1 MQPSSLWLDQVLALR
16 SGFTS
21 AVPVSASFPFS
32 FFWAE
37 RTMMATATT
46 MAKTTSSGRPT
57 QTASMQFPDLALTA
71 VFLQMPT
78 FALNSQPAAQL
89 WHFPSAPIT
98 CCESAHR
105 RQPEDAKP
113 ANPAEAS
120 QAHTLF
126 WKTRCSCWY
135 FSRQLWNVAPSTLG
149 TDPFRLHW
157 TAFSAREV
165 APVTLAAKPEPLS
178 ATHLNSAARSKSS
191 PDSWLY
197 FWLQLWQAS
206 PSALTTLLALQHR
219 TSYYVEIKVSLSIFP
234 AKPEA
239 WSTAHEKALGS
250 KMTPASTL
258 YFWLQVTQLSP
269 STETTS
275 GHSWQPFLA
284 LPAYL
289 RWASHTQD
297 PDTYEYTWPLGHS
310 QMFYYSTNTDNAAII
325 SLK

>member
-1 MQPSSLWLDQVLALR
+1 MQPSSLWLDQVLALL

-21 AVPVSASFPFS
+21 LVPVSASFPFS

-37 RTMMATATT
+37 RTMMTTATT
-46 MAKTTSSGRPT
+46 MATTTSSGRPT
-57 QTASMQFPDLALTA
+57 QTPSMQFPDLALTA
-71 VFLQMPT
+71 AFLQMPA

-89 WHFPSAPIT
+89 WHFPSAPNT

-113 ANPAEAS
+113 VNPAEAS

-135 FSRQLWNVAPSTLG
+135 FSRQLWQVAPSTLG
-149 TDPFRLHW
+149 TDPLILHW
-157 TAFSAREV
+157 AAFSAREV

-191 PDSWLY
+191 PDPWPY
-197 FWLQLWQAS
+197 FWLQVWQAS
-206 PSALTTLLALQHR
+206 PSALTTLLADQHR
-219 TSYYVEIKVSLSIFP
+219 TSCSVEIDVSFSIFP

-250 KMTPASTL
+250 KTTPVSTL

-269 STETTS
+269 SVETTS
-275 GHSWQPFLA
+275 GHSWQLLWA

-289 RWASHTQD
+289 RWVSHTQD

-310 QMFYYSTNTDNAAII
+310 WVFYQSTNTDNTAII
-325 SLK
+325 RLK